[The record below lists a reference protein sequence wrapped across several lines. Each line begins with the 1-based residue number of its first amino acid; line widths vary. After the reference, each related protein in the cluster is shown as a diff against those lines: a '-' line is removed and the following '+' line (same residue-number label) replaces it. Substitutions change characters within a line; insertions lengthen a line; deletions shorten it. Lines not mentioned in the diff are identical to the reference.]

1 MKRGGGSFSMLKPV
15 KGGGGDNKFCG
26 SIYMV
31 GLSLSHIEGKPK
43 KVFTLQKGGHK

>member
-1 MKRGGGSFSMLKPV
+1 MLKPV
-15 KGGGGDNKFCG
+15 KGGGGDNKFCVNCG